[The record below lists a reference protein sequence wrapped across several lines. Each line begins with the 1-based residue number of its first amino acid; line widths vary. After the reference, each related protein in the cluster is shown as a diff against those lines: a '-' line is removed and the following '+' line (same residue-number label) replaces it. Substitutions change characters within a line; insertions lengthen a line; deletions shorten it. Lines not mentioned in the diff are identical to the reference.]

1 MKFSL
6 RTKIVLAVVAVV
18 ALGGAYW
25 AWQAYSADPLA
36 GIQTAQVTKGDIE
49 ISVLATG
56 TLRPVKL
63 VAVGAQVS
71 GRLTSMKVAVGQ
83 TVKKDDL
90 IAEIDNL
97 AQVNAVKTAAAF
109 LNNVGAQLKEKQ
121 ASLIYAKA
129 AMAREEITLA
139 QKATSRDAFETAQT
153 LVHTTD
159 FQIDALEAQLVVAQV
174 AVETANVNL
183 GYTRILAP
191 MDGAVLLVVTQEGQ
205 TVNAAQTTPTIVIL
219 GQVDQ
224 MSVRAEISEADV
236 TKVKPG
242 QDVYFTILGDLVNR
256 WDSKLVSIDPA
267 PDSIRSDSA
276 IVTTTSSSSS
286 TSSSTS
292 ASSLAI
298 YYYGDFEIPNP
309 DGKLLTYMT
318 AQVHIVQAVAKGVLT
333 VPTSAVS
340 SHGKTG
346 SRSVDVIN
354 ENSVI
359 NRRVVEVG
367 LDDKVRVEI
376 RSGLKEG
383 EKVVANRK
391 SGQAKA
397 PTVMRR
403 PPSSGL

>member
-1 MKFSL
+1 MKLSP
-6 RTKIVLAVVAVV
+6 RTKILLAAVAVV
-18 ALGGAYW
+18 AAGGAYW
-25 AWQAYSADPLA
+25 GWQVYSADPLA

-71 GRLTSMKVAVGQ
+71 GRLTSMKVTVGQ
-83 TVKKDDL
+83 AVKKNDL

-97 AQVNAVKTAAAF
+97 AQVNAVKTADAF

-129 AMAREEITLA
+129 ALAREEVTLA
-139 QKATSRDAFETAQT
+139 EKATSRDAFETAQT
-153 LVHTTD
+153 LVQTTD
-159 FQIDALEAQLVVAQV
+159 FQIDALEAQFVVAQV
-174 AVETANVNL
+174 AVETANINL
-183 GYTRILAP
+183 AYTKILAP
-191 MDGAVLLVVTQEGQ
+191 LDGAVLLVVTQEGQ
-205 TVNAAQTTPTIVIL
+205 TVNASQTTPTIVIL
-219 GQVDQ
+219 GQVDR

-242 QDVYFTILGDLVNR
+242 QDVYFTILGDLVNH

-267 PDSIRSDSA
+267 PDSLRSDSA
-276 IVTTTSSSSS
+276 IVTTTTSSSS
-286 TSSSTS
+286 TSSSSS

-309 DGKLLTYMT
+309 EGKLLTYMT
-318 AQVHIVQAVAKGVLT
+318 AQVHIVQASAKGVLT

-340 SHGKTG
+340 SPDKAG
-346 SRSVDVIN
+346 SRSVDVID
-354 ENSVI
+354 EKSLI
-359 NRRVVEVG
+359 SRRVIEIG

-391 SGQAKA
+391 SAQTKA
-397 PTVMRR
+397 PSVMRR